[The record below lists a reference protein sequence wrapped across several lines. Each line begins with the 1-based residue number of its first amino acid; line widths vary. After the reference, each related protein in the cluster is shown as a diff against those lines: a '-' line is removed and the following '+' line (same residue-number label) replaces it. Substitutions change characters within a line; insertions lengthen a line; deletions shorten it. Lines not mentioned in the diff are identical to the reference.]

1 MIGVDSSTLGAAIAL
16 IRKTKADLVDEFG
29 NSKIFYGGC
38 ETAAGTAAKTSA
50 IAEFSSADLENG
62 VVVYITFSATN
73 SAADPTMNISDTGAK
88 PIKCMIRNELTGL
101 PEPNYLIAGQTYRFV
116 YDGEN
121 WVTVFG
127 GFVRVTDDG
136 EGNVTIS

>member
-1 MIGVDSSTLGAAIAL
+1 MDSTTLGAAIAL
-16 IRKTKADLVDEFG
+16 IKKTKADLVDEFG

-38 ETAAGTAAKTSA
+38 DTAAGTAAKAST
-50 IAEFSSADLENG
+50 IDGFTGKDLENG
-62 VVVYITFSATN
+62 VVVYITFDNTN
-73 SAADPTMNISDTGAK
+73 SAANPTLNISDTGAK
-88 PIKCMIRNELTGL
+88 PIKCVIRNELTGL
-101 PEPNYLIAGQTYRFV
+101 PEANYLIAGQTYRFV

-136 EGNVTIS
+136 DGNVTIS

>member
-1 MIGVDSSTLGAAIAL
+1 MDSTTLGAAIAL
-16 IRKTKADLVDEFG
+16 IKKTKADLVDEFG

-38 ETAAGTAAKTSA
+38 DTEAGTAAKAST
-50 IAEFSSADLENG
+50 IDGFTIEDLENG
-62 VVVYITFSATN
+62 VVVYITFDHTN
-73 SAADPTMNISDTGAK
+73 SAANPTLNISDTGAK
-88 PIKCMIRNELTGL
+88 PIKCVIRNELTGL
-101 PEPNYLIAGQTYRFV
+101 PEANYLIAGQTYRFV

>member
-1 MIGVDSSTLGAAIAL
+1 MDSTTLGAAIAL
-16 IRKTKADLVDEFG
+16 IKKTKADLVDEFG

-38 ETAAGTAAKTSA
+38 DTAEGTAAKASTIDGFTS
-50 IAEFSSADLENG
+50 EDLENG
-62 VVVYITFSATN
+62 VVVYITFDNTN
-73 SAADPTMNISDTGAK
+73 SAANPTLNISDTGAK
-88 PIKCMIRNELTGL
+88 PIKCVIRNELTGL
-101 PEPNYLIAGQTYRFV
+101 PEANYLIAGQTYRFV

>member
-1 MIGVDSSTLGAAIAL
+1 MDSTTLGAAIAL
-16 IRKTKADLVDEFG
+16 IKKTKADLVDEFV

-38 ETAAGTAAKTSA
+38 DTAEGTAAKASA
-50 IAEFSSADLENG
+50 IDEFTSEDLENG
-62 VVVYITFSATN
+62 VVVYITFDNTN
-73 SAADPTMNISDTGAK
+73 SAANPTLNISDTGAK
-88 PIKCMIRNELTGL
+88 PIKCIIRNELTGL
-101 PEPNYLIAGQTYRFV
+101 PEANYLIAGQTYRFV

-136 EGNVTIS
+136 DGNVTIS